1 MDFREFRYII
11 AVADCQSITKAAAK
25 LYVSQPSLSHL
36 IARVEQE
43 MGLKLFDRTVYP
55 ITLTYAGER
64 YVETARKILML
75 DDDMRREFMDISEG
89 RKGRITVG
97 IPTERGGYMLP
108 KILTRF
114 KKEFPGIEVSV
125 LEGSSELLIDSVLK
139 GQTNF
144 IIIPNTHETPELE
157 QEVIYQ
163 EELLFLAGQEMA
175 EAFGCCMDGQTVDPV
190 QLTGMPFILQSK
202 GHSIRKMTDQIF
214 KQYNVAPQ
222 VVIETHSALTA
233 AAMAVAG
240 SAATIVPART
250 VQMVSEAGDCG
261 IYRIGTPPVTWAV
274 MACYRK
280 DAYLDKTQRRF
291 ISIAKELFGK

>member
-1 MDFREFRYII
+1 MDFREFRYMI

-43 MGLKLFDRTVYP
+43 LGLKLFDRTAYP
-55 ITLTYAGER
+55 IRLTYAGER
-64 YVETARKILML
+64 YVDTARKILML

-108 KILTRF
+108 GILTRF

-144 IIIPNTHETPELE
+144 IIIPETQKVPELE
-157 QEVIYQ
+157 QELIYR
-163 EELLFLAGQEMA
+163 EELFFIAGHEMVKK
-175 EAFGCCMDGQTVDPV
+175 FNCCLDSHTVNPEK
-190 QLTGMPFILQSK
+190 LSGMPFVLQNR
-202 GHSIRKMTDQIF
+202 GHSIRKIADSIF
-214 KQYNVAPQ
+214 KKYQIIPQ
-222 VVIETHSALTA
+222 VVMETHSSLTA
-233 AAMAVAG
+233 ATMAAAG
-240 SAATIVPART
+240 SAVTIVPART
-250 VQMVSEAGDCG
+250 VEMVNQTDGYG
-261 IYRIGTPPVTWAV
+261 IYSIGEPPVTWDV
-274 MACYRK
+274 VACYRK

-291 ISIAKELFGK
+291 ITIAQELWA

>member
-1 MDFREFRYII
+1 MDFREFRYMI

-43 MGLKLFDRTVYP
+43 LGLKLFDRTAYP
-55 ITLTYAGER
+55 IRLTYAGER
-64 YVETARKILML
+64 YVDTARKILML

-108 KILTRF
+108 GILTRF

-144 IIIPNTHETPELE
+144 IIIPETQKVPELE
-157 QEVIYQ
+157 RELIYR
-163 EELLFLAGQEMA
+163 EELFFIAGHEMVK
-175 EAFGCCMDGQTVDPV
+175 EFNCCLDSHTVNPEKLSD
-190 QLTGMPFILQSK
+190 MPFVLQNR
-202 GHSIRKMTDQIF
+202 GHSIRKIADSIF
-214 KQYNVAPQ
+214 KKYQIIPQ
-222 VVIETHSALTA
+222 VVMETHSSLTA
-233 AAMAVAG
+233 ATMAAAG
-240 SAATIVPART
+240 SAVTIVPART
-250 VQMVSEAGDCG
+250 VEMVNQTDGYG
-261 IYRIGTPPVTWAV
+261 IYSIGEPPVTWDV
-274 MACYRK
+274 VACYRK

-291 ISIAKELFGK
+291 ITIAQGLWA

>member
-1 MDFREFRYII
+1 MDFREFRYMI

-43 MGLKLFDRTVYP
+43 LGLKLFDRTAYP
-55 ITLTYAGER
+55 IRLTYAGER
-64 YVETARKILML
+64 YVDTARKILML

-108 KILTRF
+108 GILTRF

-144 IIIPNTHETPELE
+144 IIIPETQKVPELE
-157 QEVIYQ
+157 QELIYR
-163 EELLFLAGQEMA
+163 EELFFIAGHEMVK
-175 EAFGCCMDGQTVDPV
+175 EFNCCLDSHTVNPEK
-190 QLTGMPFILQSK
+190 LSGMPFVLQNR
-202 GHSIRKMTDQIF
+202 GHSIRKIADSIF
-214 KQYNVAPQ
+214 KKYQIIPQ
-222 VVIETHSALTA
+222 VVMETHSSLTA
-233 AAMAVAG
+233 ATMAAAG
-240 SAATIVPART
+240 SAVTIVPART
-250 VQMVSEAGDCG
+250 VEMVNQTDGYG
-261 IYRIGTPPVTWAV
+261 IYSIGEPPVTWDV
-274 MACYRK
+274 VACYRK

-291 ISIAKELFGK
+291 ITIAQELWA

>member
-1 MDFREFRYII
+1 MDFREFRYMI

-43 MGLKLFDRTVYP
+43 LGLKLFDRTAYP
-55 ITLTYAGER
+55 IRLTYAGER
-64 YVETARKILML
+64 YVDTARKILML

-108 KILTRF
+108 GILTRF

-144 IIIPNTHETPELE
+144 IIIPETQKVPELE
-157 QEVIYQ
+157 QELIYR
-163 EELLFLAGQEMA
+163 EELFFIAGHEMVK
-175 EAFGCCMDGQTVDPV
+175 EFNCCLDSHTVNPEKLSD
-190 QLTGMPFILQSK
+190 MPFVLQNR
-202 GHSIRKMTDQIF
+202 GHSIRKIADSIF
-214 KQYNVAPQ
+214 KKYQIIPQ
-222 VVIETHSALTA
+222 VVMETHSSLTA
-233 AAMAVAG
+233 ATMAAAG
-240 SAATIVPART
+240 SAVTIVPART
-250 VQMVSEAGDCG
+250 VEMVNQTDGYG
-261 IYRIGTPPVTWAV
+261 IYSIGEPPVTWDV
-274 MACYRK
+274 VACYRK

-291 ISIAKELFGK
+291 ITIAQELWA

>member
-11 AVADCQSITKAAAK
+11 TVADCQSITKAAAK

-89 RKGRITVG
+89 KKGRITVG

-125 LEGSSELLIDSVLK
+125 LEGSSEVLIDSVLK

-144 IIIPNTHETPELE
+144 IIIPKTHEMPELE
-157 QEVIYQ
+157 QELIYK
-163 EELLFLAGQEMA
+163 EELFFLAGDEMA
-175 EAFGCCMDGQTVDPV
+175 EAFGCRMDGHTVDPRK
-190 QLTGMPFILQSK
+190 LSDMPFILQNK
-202 GHSIRKMTDQIF
+202 GHAIRKMADQIF
-214 KQYNVAPQ
+214 KKYKVVPQ
-222 VVIETHSALTA
+222 VVMETHSSLTA
-233 AAMAVAG
+233 ATMAVAG
-240 SAATIVPART
+240 SAGTIVPART
-250 VQMVSEAGDCG
+250 IQMVNKEGEFGVYSIGD
-261 IYRIGTPPVTWAV
+261 PPVTWDV

-291 ISIAKELFGK
+291 IAIAKEIFGG

>member
-1 MDFREFRYII
+1 MDFREFRYMI

-43 MGLKLFDRTVYP
+43 LGLKLFDRTAYP
-55 ITLTYAGER
+55 IRLTYAGER
-64 YVETARKILML
+64 YVDTARKILML

-108 KILTRF
+108 GILTRF

-144 IIIPNTHETPELE
+144 IIIPETQKVPELE
-157 QEVIYQ
+157 QELIYR
-163 EELLFLAGQEMA
+163 EELFFIAGHEMVK
-175 EAFGCCMDGQTVDPV
+175 EFNCCLDSHTVNPEK
-190 QLTGMPFILQSK
+190 LSGMPFVLQNR
-202 GHSIRKMTDQIF
+202 GHSIRKIADSIF
-214 KQYNVAPQ
+214 KKYQIIPQ
-222 VVIETHSALTA
+222 VVMETHSSLTA
-233 AAMAVAG
+233 ATMAAAG
-240 SAATIVPART
+240 SAVTIVPART
-250 VQMVSEAGDCG
+250 VEMVNQTDGYGTYS
-261 IYRIGTPPVTWAV
+261 IGEPPVTWDV
-274 MACYRK
+274 VACYRK

-291 ISIAKELFGK
+291 ITIAQELWT

>member
-1 MDFREFRYII
+1 MDFREFRYMI

-43 MGLKLFDRTVYP
+43 LGLKLFDRTAYP
-55 ITLTYAGER
+55 IRLTYAGER
-64 YVETARKILML
+64 YVDTARKTLML

-108 KILTRF
+108 GILTRF

-144 IIIPNTHETPELE
+144 IIIPETQKVPELE
-157 QEVIYQ
+157 QELIYR
-163 EELLFLAGQEMA
+163 EELFFIAGHEMVK
-175 EAFGCCMDGQTVDPV
+175 EFNCCLDSHTVNPEK
-190 QLTGMPFILQSK
+190 LSGMPFVLQNR
-202 GHSIRKMTDQIF
+202 GHSIRKIADSIF
-214 KQYNVAPQ
+214 KKYQIIPQ
-222 VVIETHSALTA
+222 VVMETHSSLTA
-233 AAMAVAG
+233 ATMAAAG
-240 SAATIVPART
+240 SAVTIVPART
-250 VQMVSEAGDCG
+250 VEMVNQTDGYG
-261 IYRIGTPPVTWAV
+261 IYSIGEPPVTWDV

-291 ISIAKELFGK
+291 ITIAQGLWA

>member
-1 MDFREFRYII
+1 MDFREFRYMI

-43 MGLKLFDRTVYP
+43 LGLKLFDRTAYP
-55 ITLTYAGER
+55 IRLTYAGER
-64 YVETARKILML
+64 YVDTARKILML

-97 IPTERGGYMLP
+97 IPTERGGYMLSG
-108 KILTRF
+108 ILTRF

-144 IIIPNTHETPELE
+144 IIIPETQKVPELE
-157 QEVIYQ
+157 QELIYR
-163 EELLFLAGQEMA
+163 EELFFIAGHEMVK
-175 EAFGCCMDGQTVDPV
+175 EFNCCLDSHTVNPEK
-190 QLTGMPFILQSK
+190 LSGMPFVLQNR
-202 GHSIRKMTDQIF
+202 GHSIRKIADSIF
-214 KQYNVAPQ
+214 KKYQIIPQ
-222 VVIETHSALTA
+222 VVMETHSSLTA
-233 AAMAVAG
+233 ATMAAAG
-240 SAATIVPART
+240 SAVTIVPART
-250 VQMVSEAGDCG
+250 VEMVNQTDGYG
-261 IYRIGTPPVTWAV
+261 IYSIGEPPVTWDV
-274 MACYRK
+274 VACYRK

-291 ISIAKELFGK
+291 ITIAQELWA

>member
-1 MDFREFRYII
+1 MDFREFRYMI

-43 MGLKLFDRTVYP
+43 LGLKLFDRTAYP
-55 ITLTYAGER
+55 IRLTYAGER
-64 YVETARKILML
+64 YVDTARKILML

-108 KILTRF
+108 GILTRF

-144 IIIPNTHETPELE
+144 IIIPETQKVPELE
-157 QEVIYQ
+157 QELIYR
-163 EELLFLAGQEMA
+163 EELFFIAGHEMVK
-175 EAFGCCMDGQTVDPV
+175 EFNCCLDSHTVNPEK
-190 QLTGMPFILQSK
+190 LSGMPFVLQNR
-202 GHSIRKMTDQIF
+202 GHSIRKIADSIF
-214 KQYNVAPQ
+214 KKYQIIPQ
-222 VVIETHSALTA
+222 VVMETHSSLTA
-233 AAMAVAG
+233 ATMAAAG
-240 SAATIVPART
+240 SAVTIVPART
-250 VQMVSEAGDCG
+250 VEMVNQTDGYG
-261 IYRIGTPPVTWAV
+261 IYSIGEPPVTWDV

-291 ISIAKELFGK
+291 ITIAQGLWA

>member
-1 MDFREFRYII
+1 MDFREFRYMI

-43 MGLKLFDRTVYP
+43 LGLKLFDRTAYP
-55 ITLTYAGER
+55 IRLTYAGER
-64 YVETARKILML
+64 YVDTARKILML

-108 KILTRF
+108 GILTRF

-144 IIIPNTHETPELE
+144 IIIPETQKVPELE
-157 QEVIYQ
+157 QELIYR
-163 EELLFLAGQEMA
+163 EELFFIAGHEMVK
-175 EAFGCCMDGQTVDPV
+175 EFNCCLDSHTVNPEK
-190 QLTGMPFILQSK
+190 LSGMPFVLQNR
-202 GHSIRKMTDQIF
+202 GHSIRKIADSIF
-214 KQYNVAPQ
+214 KKYQIIPQ
-222 VVIETHSALTA
+222 VVMETHSSLTA
-233 AAMAVAG
+233 ATMAAAG
-240 SAATIVPART
+240 SAVTIVPART
-250 VQMVSEAGDCG
+250 VEMVNQTDGYG
-261 IYRIGTPPVTWAV
+261 IYSIGELPVTWDV
-274 MACYRK
+274 VACYRK

-291 ISIAKELFGK
+291 ITIAQELWA

>member
-1 MDFREFRYII
+1 MDFREFRYMI

-43 MGLKLFDRTVYP
+43 LGLKLFDRTAYP
-55 ITLTYAGER
+55 IRLTYAGER
-64 YVETARKILML
+64 YVDTARKILML

-108 KILTRF
+108 GILTRF
-114 KKEFPGIEVSV
+114 KEEFPGIEVSV

-144 IIIPNTHETPELE
+144 IIIPETQKVPELE
-157 QEVIYQ
+157 QELIYR
-163 EELLFLAGQEMA
+163 EELFFIAGHEMVK
-175 EAFGCCMDGQTVDPV
+175 EFNCCLDSHTVNPEK
-190 QLTGMPFILQSK
+190 LSGMPFVLQNR
-202 GHSIRKMTDQIF
+202 GHSIRKIADSIF
-214 KQYNVAPQ
+214 KKYQIIPQ
-222 VVIETHSALTA
+222 VVMETHSSLTA
-233 AAMAVAG
+233 ATMAAAG
-240 SAATIVPART
+240 SAVTIVPART
-250 VQMVSEAGDCG
+250 VEMVNQTDGYG
-261 IYRIGTPPVTWAV
+261 IYSIGEPPVTWDV
-274 MACYRK
+274 VACYRK

-291 ISIAKELFGK
+291 ITIAQELWA

>member
-1 MDFREFRYII
+1 MDFREFRYMI

-43 MGLKLFDRTVYP
+43 LGLKLFDRTAYP
-55 ITLTYAGER
+55 IRLTYAGER
-64 YVETARKILML
+64 YVDTARKILML

-108 KILTRF
+108 GILTRF

-144 IIIPNTHETPELE
+144 IIIPETQKVPELE
-157 QEVIYQ
+157 QELIYR
-163 EELLFLAGQEMA
+163 EELFFIAGHEMVK
-175 EAFGCCMDGQTVDPV
+175 EFNCCLDSHTVNPEKLSD
-190 QLTGMPFILQSK
+190 MPFVLQNR
-202 GHSIRKMTDQIF
+202 GHSIRKIADSIF
-214 KQYNVAPQ
+214 KKYQIIPQ
-222 VVIETHSALTA
+222 VVMETHSSLTA
-233 AAMAVAG
+233 ATMAAAG
-240 SAATIVPART
+240 SAVTIVPART
-250 VQMVSEAGDCG
+250 VEMVNQTDGYG
-261 IYRIGTPPVTWAV
+261 IYSIGEPPVTWDV

-291 ISIAKELFGK
+291 ITIAQGLWA

>member
-1 MDFREFRYII
+1 MDFREFRYMI

-43 MGLKLFDRTVYP
+43 LGLKLFDRTAYP
-55 ITLTYAGER
+55 IRLTYAGER
-64 YVETARKILML
+64 YVDTARKILML

-89 RKGRITVG
+89 RKGRITVE

-108 KILTRF
+108 GILTRF

-144 IIIPNTHETPELE
+144 IIIPETQKVPELE
-157 QEVIYQ
+157 QELIYR
-163 EELLFLAGQEMA
+163 EELFFIAGHEMVK
-175 EAFGCCMDGQTVDPV
+175 ELNCCLDSHTVNPEK
-190 QLTGMPFILQSK
+190 LSGMPFVLQNR
-202 GHSIRKMTDQIF
+202 GHSIRKIADSIF
-214 KQYNVAPQ
+214 KKYQIIPQ
-222 VVIETHSALTA
+222 VVMETHSSLTA
-233 AAMAVAG
+233 ATMAAVG
-240 SAATIVPART
+240 SAVTIVPART
-250 VQMVSEAGDCG
+250 VEMVNQTDGYG
-261 IYRIGTPPVTWAV
+261 IYSIGEPPVTWDV
-274 MACYRK
+274 VACYRK

-291 ISIAKELFGK
+291 ITIAQELWA

>member
-1 MDFREFRYII
+1 MDFREFRYMIT
-11 AVADCQSITKAAAK
+11 VADCQSITKAAAK

-43 MGLKLFDRTVYP
+43 LGLKLFDRTAYP
-55 ITLTYAGER
+55 IRLTYAGER
-64 YVETARKILML
+64 YVDTARKILML

-108 KILTRF
+108 GILTRF

-144 IIIPNTHETPELE
+144 IIIPETQKVPELE
-157 QEVIYQ
+157 QELIYR
-163 EELLFLAGQEMA
+163 EELFFIAGHEMVK
-175 EAFGCCMDGQTVDPV
+175 EFNCCLDSHTVNPEK
-190 QLTGMPFILQSK
+190 LSGMPFVLQNR
-202 GHSIRKMTDQIF
+202 GHSIRKIADSIF
-214 KQYNVAPQ
+214 KKYQIIPQ
-222 VVIETHSALTA
+222 VVMETHSSLTA
-233 AAMAVAG
+233 ATMAAAG

-250 VQMVSEAGDCG
+250 VEMVNQADGYG
-261 IYRIGTPPVTWAV
+261 IYSIGKPPVTWDV

-291 ISIAKELFGK
+291 ITIAQEIWA

>member
-1 MDFREFRYII
+1 MDFREFRYMI

-43 MGLKLFDRTVYP
+43 LGLKLFDRTAYP
-55 ITLTYAGER
+55 IRLTYAGER
-64 YVETARKILML
+64 YVDTARKILML

-108 KILTRF
+108 GILTRF

-144 IIIPNTHETPELE
+144 IIIPETQKVPELE
-157 QEVIYQ
+157 QELIYR
-163 EELLFLAGQEMA
+163 EELFFIAGHEMVK
-175 EAFGCCMDGQTVDPV
+175 ELNCCLDSHTVNPEK
-190 QLTGMPFILQSK
+190 LSGMPFVLQNR
-202 GHSIRKMTDQIF
+202 GHSIRKIADSIF
-214 KQYNVAPQ
+214 KKYQIIPQ
-222 VVIETHSALTA
+222 VVMETHSSLTA
-233 AAMAVAG
+233 ATMAAAG
-240 SAATIVPART
+240 SAVTIVPART
-250 VQMVSEAGDCG
+250 VEMVNQTDGYG
-261 IYRIGTPPVTWAV
+261 IYSIGEPPVTWDV
-274 MACYRK
+274 VACYRK

-291 ISIAKELFGK
+291 ITIAQELWA